1 VATGATKIQRKII
14 MPKAQLE
21 DRFCRLAY
29 CEEGRKKTDYWDEI
43 IQGFVLE
50 VRQSGGKTYYLR
62 YFDKHGRQR
71 AIRIAR
77 FGDVTFQQAKEKA
90 RKLRAQV
97 ALGGDPA
104 REKEQLRAV
113 PTYAEFAKQHIA
125 YAETYQRTSC
135 NTERILRLHILPQW
149 GKSRLDE
156 IRQPDVAKW
165 LAAKLDE
172 GLAPAT
178 VEKIRVTFGRSFELA
193 LMWNT
198 PGVDRNPTRG
208 IPRKPL
214 NNARERF
221 LSAEEAKRLR
231 KAVAESANSQ
241 LQHIV
246 GLLLLTGARVSEL
259 LHAEWRHVDQQRRV
273 WFIPIS
279 KTGRSRHV
287 PLSQAAM
294 GIIEQLPTFAGC
306 SYLVPN
312 PKTRKP
318 FTDLKRPWETARNK
332 AGLPGLRIHDLRHS
346 AASFMINA
354 GIDLFAVGKVLGH
367 ANHASTMR
375 YSHLTNDTLRA
386 AVEAGAAKMNMAWAQ
401 G

>member
-1 VATGATKIQRKII
+1 
-14 MPKAQLE
+14 MPKAHL
-21 DRFCRLAY
+21 DATFVKLAY
-29 CEEGRKKTDYWDEI
+29 CEEGKTKTDYWDDI
-43 IQGFVLE
+43 VQGFVLE

-62 YFDKHGRQR
+62 YFDPRGRQR
-71 AIRIAR
+71 ALRIAR
-77 FGDVTFQQAKEKA
+77 FGDVTFDQAKQKA
-90 RKLRAQV
+90 KRLRSEV
-97 ALGGDPA
+97 ALGGDPVQKKA
-104 REKEQLRAV
+104 QLKAV
-113 PTYAEFAKQHIA
+113 PTYAEFAKLHLA
-125 YAETYQRTSC
+125 YAETHQRTSC
-135 NTERILRLHILPQW
+135 NTESILRLHILPRW
-149 GKSRLDE
+149 RNLCLDE

-165 LAAKLDE
+165 LAAKRDD

-193 LMWNT
+193 LSWNV

-221 LSAEEAKRLR
+221 LSAEEAQRLR
-231 KAVAESANSQ
+231 RAVAQSANTS

-246 GLLLLTGARVSEL
+246 GLLLLTGARISEL
-259 LHAEWRHVDQQRRV
+259 LHAEWRNVDLERGV

-279 KTGRSRHV
+279 KTGKSRHV

-294 GIIEQLPTFAGC
+294 DIIDRLPRFGGC
-306 SYLVPN
+306 PLLVPN

-318 FTDLKRPWETARNK
+318 FTDLKRPWQTARDK
-332 AGLPGLRIHDLRHS
+332 AGLPDLRIHDLRHS

-354 GIDLFAVGKVLGH
+354 GIDLFAVGRVLGH

-386 AVEAGAAKMNMAWAQ
+386 AVEAGAAKMNVEWAEV
-401 G
+401 